1 MPRRGYQM
9 ARGGAGR
16 TPARPDGKR
25 GDQLCQPVEA
35 HSRSRIGGLRMRKRL
50 LGRTGVLVSEF
61 ALGTMTFGQEAD
73 EPAANALLDHYVQRG
88 GNLIDTADV
97 YPPVGPRGTSE
108 EIIGR
113 WLGRRR
119 AIRNSIILA
128 TKCRGRMDESGNSEG
143 LSRRW
148 IIQAC
153 ESSLRRLGT
162 DHIDLYQAHQ
172 WDPATPIDET
182 LAAFEMLVRS
192 GKVRYIGVSNFTGWQ
207 LERTVMTARHLGIS
221 APVSLQP
228 QYNMLAREIEWEL
241 VPVCIEEGLGILP
254 WGPLGQGWLSGKYTR
269 ETAPTGATRLGEDP
283 NRGIEAYDR
292 RNIERTW
299 RIVDALHA
307 VASELGVPPAR
318 VALRWL
324 ADRPGVTAPLLGAR
338 AVEQL
343 RDNLLAADISLDDG
357 QRVRLDA
364 VSEPNTPDYPYRLLA
379 ENAAARRSLL

>member
-1 MPRRGYQM
+1 
-9 ARGGAGR
+9 
-16 TPARPDGKR
+16 
-25 GDQLCQPVEA
+25 
-35 HSRSRIGGLRMRKRL
+35 MRKRL

-73 EPAANALLDHYVQRG
+73 EPAANAIMDHYVESG

-97 YPPVGPRGTSE
+97 YPPVGPRGNSE

-113 WLGRRR
+113 WLKRQPAMRD
-119 AIRNSIILA
+119 SIILA
-128 TKCRGRMDESGNSEG
+128 TKCRGRMDDSGNSEG

-148 IIQAC
+148 IIRAC
-153 ESSLRRLGT
+153 EGSLRRLGT

-172 WDPATPIDET
+172 WDPATPIEET
-182 LAAFEMLVRS
+182 LLAFDSLVRS

-207 LERTVMTARHLGIS
+207 LERTVITARQMGLS
-221 APVSLQP
+221 APISLQP

-241 VPVCIEEGLGILP
+241 VPACLEDRLGILP
-254 WGPLGQGWLSGKYTR
+254 WGPLAQGWLSSKYTR
-269 ETAPTGATRLGEDP
+269 DAAPTGATRLGEDP
-283 NRGIEAYDR
+283 KRGLEAYDR

-299 RIVDALHA
+299 RIVDAVQA
-307 VASELGVPPAR
+307 VALELGVPPAR

-338 AVEQL
+338 TVEQL
-343 RDNLLAADISLDDG
+343 RDNLLAADISLEEE
-357 QRVRLDA
+357 QRTRLDA
-364 VSEPNTPDYPYRLLA
+364 VSEPQTPDYPYRLLA

>member
-1 MPRRGYQM
+1 
-9 ARGGAGR
+9 
-16 TPARPDGKR
+16 
-25 GDQLCQPVEA
+25 
-35 HSRSRIGGLRMRKRL
+35 MRKRL

-73 EPAANALLDHYVQRG
+73 EPAANALLDHYVQSG

-343 RDNLLAADISLDDG
+343 HDNLLAADISLDDG

>member
-1 MPRRGYQM
+1 
-9 ARGGAGR
+9 
-16 TPARPDGKR
+16 
-25 GDQLCQPVEA
+25 
-35 HSRSRIGGLRMRKRL
+35 MRKRL

-97 YPPVGPRGTSE
+97 YPPVGPRGASE

-113 WLGRRR
+113 WLGRHPG
-119 AIRNSIILA
+119 IRNSIILA

-172 WDPATPIDET
+172 WDPATPIEET

-207 LERTVMTARHLGIS
+207 LERTVMMARHLGIS

-269 ETAPTGATRLGEDP
+269 ETAPAGATRLGEDP
-283 NRGIEAYDR
+283 NRGLEAYDR

-299 RIVDALHA
+299 RIVDALHG

-338 AVEQL
+338 TVEQL
-343 RDNLLAADISLDDG
+343 RDNLLAADISLDQV

-379 ENAAARRSLL
+379 ENTAARRSLL

>member
-1 MPRRGYQM
+1 
-9 ARGGAGR
+9 
-16 TPARPDGKR
+16 
-25 GDQLCQPVEA
+25 
-35 HSRSRIGGLRMRKRL
+35 MRKRL

-73 EPAANALLDHYVQRG
+73 EPAANAIMDHYVESG

-97 YPPVGPRGTSE
+97 YPPVGPRGNSE

-113 WLGRRR
+113 WLKRQPAMRD
-119 AIRNSIILA
+119 SIILA
-128 TKCRGRMDESGNSEG
+128 TKCRGRMDDSGNSEG

-148 IIQAC
+148 IIRAC
-153 ESSLRRLGT
+153 EGSLRRLGT

-172 WDPATPIDET
+172 WDPATPIEET

-192 GKVRYIGVSNFTGWQ
+192 GKVRYIGVSNFTG
-207 LERTVMTARHLGIS
+207 
-221 APVSLQP
+221 
-228 QYNMLAREIEWEL
+228 WEL

-269 ETAPTGATRLGEDP
+269 ETAPAGATRLGEDP
-283 NRGIEAYDR
+283 NRGLEAYDR

-299 RIVDALHA
+299 RIVDALHG

-338 AVEQL
+338 TVEQL
-343 RDNLLAADISLDDG
+343 RDNLLAADISLDQV

-379 ENAAARRSLL
+379 ENTAARRSLL

>member
-1 MPRRGYQM
+1 
-9 ARGGAGR
+9 
-16 TPARPDGKR
+16 
-25 GDQLCQPVEA
+25 
-35 HSRSRIGGLRMRKRL
+35 
-50 LGRTGVLVSEF
+50 
-61 ALGTMTFGQEAD
+61 
-73 EPAANALLDHYVQRG
+73 
-88 GNLIDTADV
+88 
-97 YPPVGPRGTSE
+97 
-108 EIIGR
+108 
-113 WLGRRR
+113 
-119 AIRNSIILA
+119 
-128 TKCRGRMDESGNSEG
+128 
-143 LSRRW
+143 
-148 IIQAC
+148 
-153 ESSLRRLGT
+153 
-162 DHIDLYQAHQ
+162 
-172 WDPATPIDET
+172 
-182 LAAFEMLVRS
+182 MLVRS

-207 LERTVMTARHLGIS
+207 LERTVMTARQLGTS

-379 ENAAARRSLL
+379 ENTAARRSLL

>member
-1 MPRRGYQM
+1 
-9 ARGGAGR
+9 
-16 TPARPDGKR
+16 
-25 GDQLCQPVEA
+25 
-35 HSRSRIGGLRMRKRL
+35 MRKRL

-73 EPAANALLDHYVQRG
+73 EPAANALLDHYVQSG

-113 WLGRRR
+113 WLSRHPG
-119 AIRNSIILA
+119 IRNSIILA

-153 ESSLRRLGT
+153 EGSLRRLGT

-172 WDPATPIDET
+172 WDPATPIEET

-269 ETAPTGATRLGEDP
+269 ETAPAGATRLGEDP

-338 AVEQL
+338 TVEQL
-343 RDNLLAADISLDDG
+343 RDNLLAADISLDEG

-379 ENAAARRSLL
+379 ENTAARRSLL